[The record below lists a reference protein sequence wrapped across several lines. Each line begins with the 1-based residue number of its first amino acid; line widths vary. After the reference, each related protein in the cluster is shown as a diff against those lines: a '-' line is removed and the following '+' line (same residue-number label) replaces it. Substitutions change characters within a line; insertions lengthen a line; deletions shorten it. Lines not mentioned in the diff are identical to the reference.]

1 MKLKVEK
8 LESQKSRL
16 EDIFK
21 ATMKGGTM
29 DLIDQV

>member
-1 MKLKVEK
+1 MKGKVDK
-8 LESQKSRL
+8 LETQKARL

-21 ATMKGGTM
+21 ASMKGGTM